1 MANKDELSKLYQD
14 FHQALSRMESHQVAA
29 EQAKREVIAINQ
41 EILRFQSTIDDKL
54 DSAEVEKSKVKA
66 KGRKKSKV

>member
-1 MANKDELSKLYQD
+1 
-14 FHQALSRMESHQVAA
+14 MESHQVAA

-54 DSAEVEKSKVKA
+54 DSAEVEKSKVKT